1 MFNIATREPIETSL
15 EIFVV
20 VFTALEAEFRLDTDL
35 PVLSVSFL
43 ISKASF
49 TPSLLAK
56 SAPILPNCSVIE
68 RSARI
73 EALSLELRFQFEFL
87 FTKSMYFSSSILPPF
102 FSASSNIV

>member
-1 MFNIATREPIETSL
+1 M
-15 EIFVV
+15 

-73 EALSLELRFQFEFL
+73 EALSFVRGILKRTCNYPKL
-87 FTKSMYFSSSILPPF
+87 F
-102 FSASSNIV
+102 

>member
-1 MFNIATREPIETSL
+1 MVL
-15 EIFVV
+15 
-20 VFTALEAEFRLDTDL
+20 TALEAELKLDTDL

-43 ISKASF
+43 ICRASF

-68 RSARI
+68 RSTRI
-73 EALSLELRFQFEFL
+73 EALSLALRFKFEFL

-102 FSASSNIV
+102 YIASC

>member
-1 MFNIATREPIETSL
+1 M
-15 EIFVV
+15 

-43 ISKASF
+43 ICRASF

-56 SAPILPNCSVIE
+56 STPILPNYSVIE

-87 FTKSMYFSSSILPPF
+87 FTKSMCFSSSILPPF
-102 FSASSNIV
+102 F

>member
-1 MFNIATREPIETSL
+1 M
-15 EIFVV
+15 

-43 ISKASF
+43 ICRASF

-68 RSARI
+68 QSARI